1 MNYIQYIDQNREK
14 MISTLVELIE
24 KPSADLGPTP
34 AQEIV
39 IRELNAL
46 GFATESFR
54 GDLDKAKSSSDF
66 CDPGISYDP
75 GAYNVAGRLKGN
87 GDAPSL
93 MLFAHIDTETED
105 AFGNV
110 MQPFRA
116 ERKGGKICGL
126 GAADDKG
133 GVAMMLEA
141 VRTAL
146 HFCPKLKYDLTVLS
160 IMGKH
165 GGAYGTLSAMHKG
178 YSAANTLYLHPAET
192 GHGFQEIKNI
202 SLGVA
207 DLKITVTGA
216 PGVPHDDL
224 SPGINANMILGKVL
238 GWLSDYEKKMQLE
251 HRFDYG
257 SFRGQPSFMINVGSV
272 ASGEGY
278 GEIAQKAEIRLR
290 CRFDTPLTPESVFK
304 DISSLLKQ
312 KMNTEGLS
320 GHWKMEYGGMK
331 ATPARVDNSHPFVCL
346 VEKAVSDICGQ
357 KEFIHQYHAG
367 SDIRFPMVCGGSCC
381 VGIGPSCGLPERGT
395 TGVEWIDEEDYI
407 TGIKILTD
415 LLLRYADSL

>member
-1 MNYIQYIDQNREK
+1 MNYLQYIDQNREK

-24 KPSADLGPTP
+24 TPSADLGPTP

-39 IRELNAL
+39 MRELNDL
-46 GFATESFR
+46 GFEAESFR
-54 GDLDKAKSSSDF
+54 GDLGRAKSSPDY
-66 CDPGISYDP
+66 CDPGVSYDP
-75 GAYNVAGRLKGN
+75 GAYNVAGRLN
-87 GDAPSL
+87 GCGVAPSL
-93 MLFAHIDTETED
+93 MLFAHIDTEAEN
-105 AFGNV
+105 AFGDA
-110 MQPFRA
+110 MKPFTA
-116 ERKGGKICGL
+116 ERKNGKICGL

-146 HFCPKLKYDLTVLS
+146 HFCPELKYDLTVLS

-165 GGAYGTLSAMHKG
+165 GGAYGTLTAMQKG
-178 YSAANTLYLHPAET
+178 YNAANTLYLHPAET

-207 DLKITVTGA
+207 DLKITLTGA
-216 PGVPHDDL
+216 PGIPHDDL
-224 SPGINANMILGKVL
+224 SPGINANMIMGKVI
-238 GWLSDYEKKMQLE
+238 GWLSDYEKKMQSE
-251 HRFDYG
+251 HRFGYG
-257 SFRGQPSFMINVGSV
+257 SFCGQPSFMINVGSV
-272 ASGEGY
+272 DSGTGY

-290 CRFDTPLTPESVFK
+290 CRFDAPLTP
-304 DISSLLKQ
+304 DILFEEISCLLGQ
-312 KMNTEGLS
+312 KMDAEGLY
-320 GHWKMEYGGMK
+320 GHWKLEFGGMR
-331 ATPARVDNSHPFVCL
+331 ATPARVDNSHPFVRL
-346 VEKAVSDICGQ
+346 VEKSVTEICGQ

-367 SDIRFPMVCGGSCC
+367 SDIRFPMVCGGSNC
-381 VGIGPSCGLPERGT
+381 VGIGPSCTLPERGM